1 MDVPVLRLE
10 RLTKQFYEG
19 VLQRAIF
26 SDINLD
32 ILSGQLSILTGP
44 SGSGKSTLLNLISG
58 IEPPTSGKIIVDG
71 IELTALSEKR
81 RTLFRRH
88 QVGMVFQSFNLI
100 PTLSVSENLMLPLDL
115 TGVSRKEAKLRVIET
130 LDRVGLADR
139 SNSFPEQLSGGE
151 QQRVAITRALVHD
164 PTLVLADE
172 PTGNLDSDNAHQIMG
187 IFKNLVKDEGKT
199 LIVVTHRSDME
210 PLADRVFHLEDGNI
224 TETFVNM
231 GVNVEGT

>member
-32 ILSGQLSILTGP
+32 ILSGQFSILTGP

-88 QVGMVFQSFNLI
+88 QIGMVFQSFNLI

-187 IFKNLVKDEGKT
+187 IFKNLVKNEGKT

>member
-1 MDVPVLRLE
+1 MDVPILRLE

-26 SDINLD
+26 SDIDLD
-32 ILSGQLSILTGP
+32 ILGGQFSILTGP

-58 IEPPTSGKIIVDG
+58 IEPPTSGKVIVDG
-71 IELTALSEKR
+71 IDLTALSEKQ
-81 RTLFRRH
+81 RTLFRRD
-88 QVGMVFQSFNLI
+88 QIGMVFQSFNLI

-115 TGVSRKEAKLRVIET
+115 TKVSRKEAKLRVIET

-164 PTLVLADE
+164 PKVVLADE

-187 IFKNLVKDEGKT
+187 IFKKLVKDEGKT

>member
-10 RLTKQFYEG
+10 QLTKQFYEG

-32 ILSGQLSILTGP
+32 ILSGQFSILTGP

-231 GVNVEGT
+231 GVNVEET

>member
-1 MDVPVLRLE
+1 
-10 RLTKQFYEG
+10 
-19 VLQRAIF
+19 
-26 SDINLD
+26 
-32 ILSGQLSILTGP
+32 
-44 SGSGKSTLLNLISG
+44 
-58 IEPPTSGKIIVDG
+58 
-71 IELTALSEKR
+71 
-81 RTLFRRH
+81 
-88 QVGMVFQSFNLI
+88 MVFQSFNLI

-187 IFKNLVKDEGKT
+187 IFKNLVKNEGKT

-231 GVNVEGT
+231 GVIVEGT

>member
-32 ILSGQLSILTGP
+32 ILSGQFSILTGP

-115 TGVSRKEAKLRVIET
+115 IGVSRKEAKLRVIET

-231 GVNVEGT
+231 GVIVEGT

>member
-32 ILSGQLSILTGP
+32 ILSGQFSILTGP

-231 GVNVEGT
+231 GVKVEGT

>member
-10 RLTKQFYEG
+10 QLTKQFYEG

-32 ILSGQLSILTGP
+32 ILSGQFSILTGP

-71 IELTALSEKR
+71 TELTALSEKR

-224 TETFVNM
+224 TETFVNI

>member
-10 RLTKQFYEG
+10 QLTKQFYEG

-32 ILSGQLSILTGP
+32 ILSGQFSILTGP

-115 TGVSRKEAKLRVIET
+115 TGVSRKEAKLRIIET

>member
-10 RLTKQFYEG
+10 QLTKQFYEG

-26 SDINLD
+26 SDINLN
-32 ILSGQLSILTGP
+32 ILSGQFSILTGP

-231 GVNVEGT
+231 GVNVEET

>member
-19 VLQRAIF
+19 VSQRAIF

-32 ILSGQLSILTGP
+32 ILSGQFSILTGP

-58 IEPPTSGKIIVDG
+58 IEPPTSWKIIVDG

-139 SNSFPEQLSGGE
+139 SKSFPEQLSGGE

>member
-32 ILSGQLSILTGP
+32 ILSGQFSILTGP

-224 TETFVNM
+224 TETFVNT

>member
-32 ILSGQLSILTGP
+32 ILSGQFSILTGP

-130 LDRVGLADR
+130 LDRVGLADK

-210 PLADRVFHLEDGNI
+210 SLADRVFHLEDGKI
-224 TETFVNM
+224 REAFVNR
-231 GVNVEGT
+231 GVNVEET

>member
-10 RLTKQFYEG
+10 QLTKQFYEG

-32 ILSGQLSILTGP
+32 ILSGQFSILTGP

-172 PTGNLDSDNAHQIMG
+172 PTGNLDSDNSHQIMG

>member
-10 RLTKQFYEG
+10 RLTKHFYEG

-32 ILSGQLSILTGP
+32 ILSGQFSILTGP

-187 IFKNLVKDEGKT
+187 IFKNLVKNEGKT
-199 LIVVTHRSDME
+199 LLVVTHRSDME

>member
-10 RLTKQFYEG
+10 QLTKQFYEG
-19 VLQRAIF
+19 VLQREIF

-32 ILSGQLSILTGP
+32 ILSGQFSILTGP

>member
-10 RLTKQFYEG
+10 QLTKQFYEG
-19 VLQRAIF
+19 VLQREIF

-32 ILSGQLSILTGP
+32 ILSGQFSILTGP

-231 GVNVEGT
+231 GVNVEET

>member
-32 ILSGQLSILTGP
+32 ILSGQFSILTGP

-187 IFKNLVKDEGKT
+187 IFRNLVKDEGKT

>member
-10 RLTKQFYEG
+10 QLTKQFYEG

-32 ILSGQLSILTGP
+32 ILSGQFSILTGP

-187 IFKNLVKDEGKT
+187 IFKNLVKNEGKT

-231 GVNVEGT
+231 GVIVEGT

>member
-32 ILSGQLSILTGP
+32 ILSGQFSILTGP

-231 GVNVEGT
+231 SVKVEGT

>member
-10 RLTKQFYEG
+10 QLTKQFYEG
-19 VLQRAIF
+19 VLEREIF

-32 ILSGQLSILTGP
+32 ILSGQFSILTGP

>member
-32 ILSGQLSILTGP
+32 ILSGQFSILTGP

-187 IFKNLVKDEGKT
+187 IFKNLVKNEGKT

>member
-32 ILSGQLSILTGP
+32 ILSGQFSILTGP

-172 PTGNLDSDNAHQIMG
+172 PTGHLDSDNAHQIMG

-210 PLADRVFHLEDGNI
+210 QLADRVFHLQDGNI